1 MMDYK
6 KSTRLLERLPERDFA
21 LLQGLDKSEA
31 ERFAAY
37 IFSVPKKPD
46 GVPRLRSQAIGVY
59 DPFCDRRRYPLG
71 ILWQS
76 APYSFCDHKCVYC
89 YGRSYLRQF
98 AVGATVKKGFCRAF
112 DRSLAAMKALNLPPR
127 HLSMANSTDVLQKK
141 LEREYRHTLYMLRR
155 LREYRGMFSSFCI
168 LTKNPG
174 LLLDDPRYVEAIKD
188 LRLEVQISIAFWAD
202 DMGKR
207 LEPGAPTVSA
217 RRAAVEALI
226 QEGVTVALRLDPL
239 FPRGV
244 RGCTEYQSINDDLKP
259 LISWGARAGIS
270 YVISSPLKLVF
281 RRNTVK
287 WFNESVMKAF
297 PEARGG
303 YRRMTDSLQQTLLK
317 DLRNLCEQHGLGM
330 EHCLSNILKRSSLP
344 DPVFEFETFNPF
356 KFSSIIGHQSHS
368 A

>member
-1 MMDYK
+1 MDYIN
-6 KSTRLLERLPERDFA
+6 STSLLERLSERDFA
-21 LLQGLDKSEA
+21 LLQGLDKSEP

-37 IFSVPKKPD
+37 LFSIPKKPD
-46 GVPRLRSQAIGVY
+46 GVPRLRSQAIGLY

-76 APYSFCDHKCVYC
+76 APYSFCNHKCVYC
-89 YGRSYLRQF
+89 YGRSYLHQF
-98 AVGATVKKGFCRAF
+98 AGGATVKKGFRKAF
-112 DRSLAAMKALNLPPR
+112 DRSLAAMKSLNLPPR
-127 HLSMANSTDVLQKK
+127 HLSMGNSTDVLQEK
-141 LEREYRHTLYMLRR
+141 LEREYRHTLYMLQR

-188 LRLEVQISIAFWAD
+188 LRLEVQVSIAFWAD

-207 LEPGAPTVSA
+207 LEPGAPPVSA
-217 RRAAVEALI
+217 RRAAIEALI

-244 RGCTEYQSINDDLKP
+244 RGCTEYQSFKGDLQP

-281 RRNTVK
+281 RRNTVS
-287 WFNESVMKAF
+287 WFNESVTNAF
-297 PEARGG
+297 PEVRGV
-303 YRRMTDSLQQTLLK
+303 YRRMPEPVQQMLLK
-317 DLRNLCEQHGLGM
+317 DLQSLCGQHGLRM
-330 EHCLSNILKRSSLP
+330 EYCISNILKRSNLS
-344 DPVFEFETFNPF
+344 NHR
-356 KFSSIIGHQSHS
+356 S
-368 A
+368 